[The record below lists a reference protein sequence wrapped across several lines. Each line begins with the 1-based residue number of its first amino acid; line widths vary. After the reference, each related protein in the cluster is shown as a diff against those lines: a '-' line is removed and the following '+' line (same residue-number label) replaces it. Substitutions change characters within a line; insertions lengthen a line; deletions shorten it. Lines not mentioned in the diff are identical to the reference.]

1 MNHKIKL
8 SICIGTFNRVEFIG
22 ETLDSIFLQN
32 SKFIEIILVD
42 GGSTDGTEILVNSY
56 LKKYKNLRYIKL
68 PFKGGFDQ
76 DYTLAVS
83 KAKGDY
89 CWLFSDDDIVK
100 PGAVE
105 YILKNLKL
113 KFDSLI
119 INAEIRDSTLS
130 AILKNRCMNLNK
142 NKVFN
147 SDQFQQFF
155 VATAAHSSYVGSLV
169 IKRSVWNS
177 RDKKKYFGTLFVH
190 VGVLFQSPFRKKT
203 LVIAKPLI
211 SIRYGNAMWTV
222 RSFEISLFVW
232 PKLIWGLKCFSN
244 EAKNKII
251 SNDPWKSIMRLLYY
265 RARGSYSIDQY
276 NKFLFKRLDI
286 FMRLFAYLV
295 AISPGKLLNFIFSS
309 YFYLF
314 RFIHKNSRLILID
327 LEKSDCHCGVIFSN
341 KLI

>member
-1 MNHKIKL
+1 MRNKIKL

-22 ETLDSIFLQN
+22 ETLDSIFSQN

-42 GGSTDGTEILVNSY
+42 GGSTDGTEVLVNSY

-68 PFKGGFDQ
+68 PSKGGFDE

-83 KAKGDY
+83 KAKGDF

-100 PGAVE
+100 PGAVK
-105 YILKNLKL
+105 YILRNLNSEL
-113 KFDSLI
+113 DSLI
-119 INAEIRDSTLS
+119 INAEIRDSALY
-130 AILKNRCMNLNK
+130 AVLKNRCMNLNK

-155 VATAAHSSYVGSLV
+155 VATAAHSSYVGSVV
-169 IKRSVWNS
+169 IKRSIWNS

-203 LVIAKPLI
+203 LVIAKPLV

-232 PKLIWGLKCFSN
+232 PKLIWGLKCFSD

-251 SNDPWKSIMRLLYY
+251 SSDPWKSIIRLLFY

-276 NKFLFKRLDI
+276 NIFLVKRLDI
-286 FMRLFAYLV
+286 FMRIFAYFV
-295 AISPGKLLNFIFSS
+295 AISPGKFLNLIFSI

-314 RFIHKNSRLILID
+314 RFLHKNSRLILID
-327 LEKSDCHCGVIFSN
+327 LEKSDYHCGIMFSN